1 MNENYEKLKT
11 RLAEISD
18 LNKIGSL
25 LDWDQRT
32 MMAPRAASGRA
43 EQIATLSKLIVER
56 FVDPGIERL
65 LEQLRDYEES
75 LPFDSDEASL
85 IRVTR
90 RDFEKASKVPPE
102 LHAAMAKGA
111 ALAQQ
116 EWARAREESDFSLFL
131 PHLEKMVGLKHR
143 YIECFQEEGMDPYDV
158 LLDDFERGMK
168 TSEVETVF
176 DALKKDLVPLIA
188 QIREREDAV
197 SDSILHGHFPV
208 ETQKEFSWNLIG
220 LLGAHSESWRLD
232 PTVHPFASNGGREDI
247 RLTSRFYEHYL
258 CPSLFATIHE
268 FGHGLYE
275 HQVAPELERTPL
287 CRGASHALHESQ
299 SRLWE
304 NLVGRSRAFWSF
316 AYPKLQKAHPD
327 AFGAVE
333 MNDFYG
339 AINMVKPSHIRVEAD
354 EATYSLHIILRFEME
369 REIIGGSIALK
380 DVAEAWRARFK
391 EFFGIEVEDD
401 AHGVLQDVHWSSGY
415 FGYFPTY
422 ALGSIL
428 ASQIWERTTADIP
441 DIYDQISSGEFGVLR
456 DWLKERIHRHGRK
469 FSPADT
475 LNRVVEGPIE
485 VGPFIRYL
493 KAKFGEIYDL

>member
-1 MNENYEKLKT
+1 
-11 RLAEISD
+11 
-18 LNKIGSL
+18 
-25 LDWDQRT
+25 
-32 MMAPRAASGRA
+32 
-43 EQIATLSKLIVER
+43 
-56 FVDPGIERL
+56 
-65 LEQLRDYEES
+65 
-75 LPFDSDEASL
+75 
-85 IRVTR
+85 
-90 RDFEKASKVPPE
+90 
-102 LHAAMAKGA
+102 
-111 ALAQQ
+111 
-116 EWARAREESDFSLFL
+116 
-131 PHLEKMVGLKHR
+131 
-143 YIECFQEEGMDPYDV
+143 
-158 LLDDFERGMK
+158 
-168 TSEVETVF
+168 
-176 DALKKDLVPLIA
+176 
-188 QIREREDAV
+188 
-197 SDSILHGHFPV
+197 
-208 ETQKEFSWNLIG
+208 
-220 LLGAHSESWRLD
+220 LLGADSESWRLD

-316 AYPKLQKAHPD
+316 AYPKLQKAYPG
-327 AFGAVE
+327 AFRAVAL
-333 MNDFYG
+333 NDFYR
-339 AINMVKPSHIRVEAD
+339 AINMVKPSPIRVEAD

-380 DVAEAWRARFK
+380 NVADAWRARFK

-428 ASQIWERTTADIP
+428 ASQIWEKTTADIP
-441 DIYDQISSGEFGVLR
+441 DIYDLISSGEFKVLR
-456 DWLKERIHRHGRK
+456 DWLKEQIHRHGRK
-469 FSPADT
+469 FTPADT
-475 LNRVVEGPIE
+475 LDRVVGGSIE